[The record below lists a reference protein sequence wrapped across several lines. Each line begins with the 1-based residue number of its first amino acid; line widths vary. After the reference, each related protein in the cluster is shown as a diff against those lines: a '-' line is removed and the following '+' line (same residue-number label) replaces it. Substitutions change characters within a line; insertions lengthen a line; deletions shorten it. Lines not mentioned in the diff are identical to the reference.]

1 MLAAAQAAKPAGAA
15 PLPKMIDTDQQV
27 QDTISQE
34 EAAREQ
40 EKLEQQR
47 KKELEAKDNEIR
59 GLRHELELE
68 QVARERATNEY
79 ELDKKIR
86 QEEDKL
92 KGERDKL
99 EKDRA
104 QLVQEKARQNN
115 ILQAEQM
122 RHQAELDKA
131 TFKQQAE
138 IAKSQ
143 AKATADIARQQAQ
156 QYIRTTDQ
164 ARKQS
169 DKYYADASAKL
180 KKQAPA
186 ISPALQSQLDG
197 AINSLNTFK
206 KVHQKQLAIPSPG
219 TPPQIKM
226 AHIKWASPTLPGTQ
240 TPPNTTPQPQASPSP
255 TPSSTAT
262 QTKASPTPTNVPSG
276 DMLEA
281 MREREANIRQSRELA
296 QNGMYFGQGA
306 YDASRAQAQ
315 YMNRLYEQRKA
326 GVLSEQEY
334 KQKLNAAEANYGA
347 NQGYSYRTGNKVDL
361 AKDKSYRNEYR
372 VVHGL
377 NPWAKGE
384 AESAFLRDAERT
396 KRQEEQEARENNMGF
411 GEMALSMITDPFV
424 GFRNGVERW
433 GANKRNAEYFGAD
446 RSWFGDTTF
455 ADGTDPKM
463 QAAYRESLQNHG
475 YGDNPWA
482 DAGVVAGN
490 AAMALLTPRL
500 AGLGRVAATAPLK
513 GAWWATKK
521 MAPNFAGRAANFA
534 GRAATSATRAVPG
547 QVTSAATNTARY
559 LNRPIGKKIPQ
570 PSGWAGNLGALGM
583 WGAADY
589 ALSEAED
596 MQKGASYI
604 PTPGA
609 PPIMLKRADAFSGN
623 FINKGYNWA
632 NNTGYYYHNPM
643 TTTTGGKFVGYLNTI
658 GSLLGLPNMVAN
670 PENEY
675 MYARNPYSTSGLE
688 MATNVYQGLNDDPR
702 FAGYDGEISPVHG
715 RMKKMV
721 YASRT
726 GDAATANNWN
736 GNVPSA
742 KMNGR

>member
-219 TPPQIKM
+219 TPPHIKM

-255 TPSSTAT
+255 TPSSSEQA
-262 QTKASPTPTNVPSG
+262 AA
-276 DMLEA
+276 A
-281 MREREANIRQSRELA
+281 MRDRDQKIRQSRELA
-296 QNGMYFGQGA
+296 QRGIFRGQGA
-306 YDASRAQAQ
+306 YDTSKLQAAYLNELYDQRNNGYITDQQYNALKGNVESVYQTNRAGAMRRGDKRDIANDNSYRDTRTVWGTNTDPNSWLPWESRQESAFSRDATAFERFDKFQDYNNNAGWFHKG
-315 YMNRLYEQRKA
+315 YDFVLGDILGTPVVDLHNSVTNWAANRRNA
-326 GVLSEQEY
+326 GY
-334 KQKLNAAEANYGA
+334 YGA
-347 NQGYSYRTGNKVDL
+347 N
-361 AKDKSYRNEYR
+361 
-372 VVHGL
+372 
-377 NPWAKGE
+377 
-384 AESAFLRDAERT
+384 
-396 KRQEEQEARENNMGF
+396 
-411 GEMALSMITDPFV
+411 
-424 GFRNGVERW
+424 
-433 GANKRNAEYFGAD
+433 

-455 ADGTDPKM
+455 SDPSMKD
-463 QAAYRESLQNHG
+463 AYYSSLGQHG
-475 YGDNPWA
+475 FSDNPWA
-482 DAGVVAGN
+482 DLGATGLNALSTGLMFTGVGRLGGIGAS
-490 AAMALLTPRL
+490 AAMR
-500 AGLGRVAATAPLK
+500 GLGIAGGIGAGTAGHYL
-513 GAWWATKK
+513 T
-521 MAPNFAGRAANFA
+521 
-534 GRAATSATRAVPG
+534 G
-547 QVTSAATNTARY
+547 Q
-559 LNRPIGKKIPQ
+559 Q
-570 PSGWAGNLGALGM
+570 
-583 WGAADY
+583 
-589 ALSEAED
+589 
-596 MQKGASYI
+596 QKQASYI

-609 PPIMLKRADAFSGN
+609 PPVMLTKKADVATAHRVNIGFNRVNPVGHYYMN
-623 FINKGYNWA
+623 PV
-632 NNTGYYYHNPM
+632 NNTS
-643 TTTTGGKFVGYLNTI
+643 TGRLFQNVGDLAT
-658 GSLLGLPNMVAN
+658 LLGFPS
-670 PENEY
+670 PTFR
-675 MYARNPYSTSGLE
+675 ARKEHLYNKPWYKTNGLE
-688 MATNVYQGLNDDPR
+688 LATNVYQGTGDDAR
-702 FAGYDGEISPVHG
+702 YSGYHKDISPVH
-715 RMKKMV
+715 RSMTRMV
-721 YASRT
+721 YGNRT
-726 GDAATANNWN
+726 GDTQTANGNWN
-736 GNVPSA
+736 GSVPAA
-742 KMNGR
+742 KMNGGASYA